1 MVEVGSAGAVGVE
14 YSHFDVGEEWEAG
27 FEQRDGKPDFASG
40 RPVLVTAGS
49 VMVVSRVQ
57 DHEAVVVLAV
67 SDGAVVPAG
76 EGWDFLGSVEYRPVY
91 GGRMGV
97 WGPTSGPAVSA
108 ADPVEVFGRRAV
120 PGEPFLVLDPG
131 VVYEVRV
138 WARGRGTSA
147 ERFDAALDG
156 DGDVPASGLEAY
168 ALLFVPAGR
177 QEVPVRAAVQSRLRR
192 LAAGDKPPLN
202 MRS

>member
-49 VMVVSRVQ
+49 VTVVSRVQ

-131 VVYEVRV
+131 VVYEVRCG
-138 WARGRGTSA
+138 RGAGGRRRSGSMPHWTVTATCPTADWRRTRCCSFPRGGRRYRSVRRCSRVSGGSRRGTS
-147 ERFDAALDG
+147 
-156 DGDVPASGLEAY
+156 
-168 ALLFVPAGR
+168 
-177 QEVPVRAAVQSRLRR
+177 LR
-192 LAAGDKPPLN
+192 
-202 MRS
+202 